1 MASSPC
7 PSCPFP
13 SHAVLA
19 WLIPSVPC
27 RAVAGHAEALPCF
40 PGSPVQGHSCLQPQ
54 SSTKGVVSLWNS
66 CLASVW
72 RRGCWEGKLPGRAAT
87 QVGLLPVLKPRDSLA
102 IRMSSRGVG
111 KTVPNSPCLRT
122 ACHPWLHDW
131 CCALEFASGF
141 AVSPS
146 SMGFLFIEIQDQRKA
161 LSGGLTWYRKDSLLF
176 SLADAPMVCI
186 ASPWSLWHPLS
197 LCTRIRR
204 SRATSTAGRTHYSL
218 PTACQEHNAWTSPLA
233 PQSPPSFKPRPSLAL
248 ISAIGS

>member
-1 MASSPC
+1 MPKLCHASQGPPSRAIHVSSPRA
-7 PSCPFP
+7 PRRVW
-13 SHAVLA
+13 SHCGTA
-19 WLIPSVPC
+19 
-27 RAVAGHAEALPCF
+27 ALPLSEGGAAEK
-40 PGSPVQGHSCLQPQ
+40 GSCQAEQQPKLGYFLFWNPRTHLQ
-54 SSTKGVVSLWNS
+54 S
-66 CLASVW
+66 
-72 RRGCWEGKLPGRAAT
+72 
-87 QVGLLPVLKPRDSLA
+87 
-102 IRMSSRGVG
+102 RMSSRGLE

-131 CCALEFASGF
+131 WCALEFASGF

-218 PTACQEHNAWTSPLA
+218 PTACQEHNAWTSRLVR
-233 PQSPPSFKPRPSLAL
+233 SPPSFKPRPSLAL